1 MFFSEQ
7 QNLNS
12 AGLMNLTSAQKTRS
26 FLLSHFEAK
35 GQVPILIL
43 VTNGDMMS
51 RRETCQPDVGGEL
64 SVDPF

>member
-1 MFFSEQ
+1 MVFSEQ
-7 QNLNS
+7 QNLHS
-12 AGLMNLTSAQKTRS
+12 AGLKTSAQKTRS

-43 VTNGDMMS
+43 VTNGDIMS
-51 RRETCQPDVGGEL
+51 RRETRQPDVGGEL

>member
-1 MFFSEQ
+1 MVFSEQ
-7 QNLNS
+7 QNLHS
-12 AGLMNLTSAQKTRS
+12 AGLNLTSAQKTRS

-43 VTNGDMMS
+43 VTNGDMS
-51 RRETCQPDVGGEL
+51 RRETRQPDVGGEL